1 MSLARFAR
9 PCYGGDV
16 PGKPVVS
23 MARSAADHG
32 VRTPR
37 RYAATTSSEG
47 GRGAGERERDVSA
60 AWASFHA
67 EWSAVV
73 RAWCRKDPR
82 LRGDPLAN
90 GWDIL
95 VDVFDACYLQGGG
108 AVTEQALR
116 RATNRLSTER
126 RRCLRHEV
134 SLEDIDALAQPIS
147 TSRVGPNGGER
158 LLQWQ
163 DALLAKL
170 SRNQRIAIERHY
182 LDEVPDREIA
192 REIGCA
198 VASVRVLRRRGILRL
213 RELVGTS
220 PPPRLTACEAR
231 ERRGVGWSAL
241 LRRWPLHGRGTHR
254 DQFTADPVNVMDRNC
269 HDGQG
274 A

>member
-23 MARSAADHG
+23 MARSAADHD

-37 RYAATTSSEG
+37 RCTATTSSEG

-108 AVTEQALR
+108 VVTEQALR

-126 RRCLRHEV
+126 RRQTRHEIT
-134 SLEDIDALAQPIS
+134 SAPIEAFPERRPRAALTADEWKRLEQYLKQ
-147 TSRVGPNGGER
+147 
-158 LLQWQ
+158 LLGT
-163 DALLAKL
+163 LPP
-170 SRNQRIAIERHY
+170 NQRIALEGRY
-182 LDEVPDREIA
+182 LEQRSDREIA
-192 REIGCA
+192 TEIGCA
-198 VASVRVLRRRGILRL
+198 VASVRVVRHRALDELRR
-213 RELVGTS
+213 LVLKS
-220 PPPRLTACEAR
+220 PPPDDWTSR
-231 ERRGVGWSAL
+231 
-241 LRRWPLHGRGTHR
+241 P
-254 DQFTADPVNVMDRNC
+254 
-269 HDGQG
+269 
-274 A
+274 